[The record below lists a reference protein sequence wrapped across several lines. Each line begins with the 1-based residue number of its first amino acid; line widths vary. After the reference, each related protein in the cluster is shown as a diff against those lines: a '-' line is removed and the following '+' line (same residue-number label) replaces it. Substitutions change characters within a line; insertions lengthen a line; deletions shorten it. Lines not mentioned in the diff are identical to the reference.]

1 MLSGTPGRVRV
12 SVRWSDCLSLSVF
25 KGPTAPYL
33 RDSRSHFL
41 TFFSHFFRSA
51 FFSNPGLQNGAPGSS
66 QNHQNLQKSLPG
78 GLPKSTLEKDLE
90 KASILSPSG
99 LQKCLIFIVGV
110 IKNKK
115 SRVPEKAPKMTSK
128 CLPKWSLGAL
138 QITQNQEKR
147 ALKKTLK
154 NNTAKSGFVVAF

>member
-1 MLSGTPGRVRV
+1 MFSV
-12 SVRWSDCLSLSVF
+12 S
-25 KGPTAPYL
+25 KNGA
-33 RDSRSHFL
+33 
-41 TFFSHFFRSA
+41 
-51 FFSNPGLQNGAPGSS
+51 PGLQNGAPGSS

-90 KASILSPSG
+90 KARILSPSG

-128 CLPKWSLGAL
+128 SLPKWSLGAL
-138 QITQNQEKR
+138 QITQIQEQR
-147 ALKKTLK
+147 ALNKNIEKQHWKKWVRGRILTSK
-154 NNTAKSGFVVAF
+154 RD